1 MIKLIASD
9 LDETLLP
16 EGTFDLNPEYYD
28 VIRQLSDKGIL
39 FAASSGRHYSS
50 IAKLLGPVK
59 DDIVILA
66 GNGSCVMWKGKPLCL
81 REIPY
86 ETYLRALKDMREVN
100 PDIILTDHPDCVY
113 TDTDNEEM
121 FRWIH
126 DGYRVNL
133 HRCEDLSSV
142 GTPVLK
148 TAMFVSSDAA
158 EYAGKL
164 NSSYSGELNV
174 MAAGTH
180 WVDLVAKS
188 VDKGAALGTVQ
199 ERFGISMQE
208 TIAFGDNGN
217 DIGMLKLAGHSYA
230 VENARDEVKEAAD
243 EVIGPMREDAVLN
256 ILKALL

>member
-9 LDETLLP
+9 LDDTILP

-28 VIRQLSDKGIL
+28 VILRLKEKGIL

-50 IAKLLGPVK
+50 IAKLLAPVK

-66 GNGSCVMWKGKPLCL
+66 GNGSCVMWEGKPLCV

-86 ETYLRALKDMREVN
+86 ETYLHALEDMREAN

-121 FRWIH
+121 FRWVH
-126 DGYRVNL
+126 DGYRVEL
-133 HRCEDLSSV
+133 HRCEDLSTV
-142 GTPVLK
+142 GAPVLK

-158 EYAGKL
+158 QYAGKL
-164 NSSYSGELNV
+164 NRSYSEELNV
-174 MAAGTH
+174 MAAGAH
-180 WVDLVAKS
+180 WVDLVVKG
-188 VDKGAALGTVQ
+188 VDKGSALGMVQ
-199 ERFGISMQE
+199 EQLGISRQE

-217 DIGMLKLAGHSYA
+217 DIGMLKLAGYSYA
-230 VENARDEVKEAAD
+230 VGNAREEVKAAAD
-243 EVIGPMREDAVLN
+243 EVIAPMKEDAVLK